1 MRHTTKQV
9 VEFLSSH
16 KEDFVRQFSV
26 KKIGIFGS
34 YAKGEA
40 GEESDVDIVV
50 ELAKP
55 DMFCL
60 IGIKQAVEEGL
71 GVKADV
77 VRLRDQMNQVLRR
90 RIEQDAIYV

>member
-1 MRHTTKQV
+1 MRYTTKQV
-9 VEFLSSH
+9 VEFLSIH
-16 KEDFVRQFSV
+16 KEDFVQQFSV

-40 GEESDVDIVV
+40 SDESDVDIVV

-71 GVKADV
+71 GVKVDV

-90 RIEQDAIYV
+90 RIEQDVVYV